1 MTPEREHDLERW
13 DEAENRADQLTEER
27 DCAREAL
34 QEAEQTI
41 VTLKAENQRLSTL
54 LQEIAEMASAMQV
67 TVRAIQEAWVPA
79 SKTEPPRP

>member
-1 MTPEREHDLERW
+1 MNSERTEILERL
-13 DEAENRADQLTEER
+13 DEETNRADRLAEER
-27 DCAREAL
+27 DCLREKL
-34 QEAEQTI
+34 QE
-41 VTLKAENQRLSTL
+41 AENQRLSTL

>member
-13 DEAENRADQLTEER
+13 DEAENRADKLTEER
-27 DCAREAL
+27 DCLREKLREA
-34 QEAEQTI
+34 EAE
-41 VTLKAENQRLSTL
+41 NRRLSAL
-54 LQEIAEMASAMQV
+54 LHEIAEMASAMQV